1 MEGSTQAPIRHPIP
15 WRDEDF
21 WDQLS
26 LDKELR
32 RVFDICHGCRRCF
45 NLCDSFPQLF
55 DVIDESESGELDTVS
70 SDTFPKIA
78 ESCTLCDMCFLTK
91 CPYVPPHEFN
101 IDFPHLMLR
110 ARAVETEKIGKP
122 PFIQNQLAQTDRN
135 GIIGKKFGFILN
147 FFTNINNKIFR
158 KILNYIAGIDFKVI
172 LPKFDKNKFEI
183 PVINKDGKANK
194 RKAVIYTS
202 CFANYN
208 RTEIAEAS
216 LAVLAAQGVEIK
228 LHYPECCGMPMLEQG
243 NIERVSVSAE
253 KISESFISFIE
264 DGFDVIA
271 LTSSCALM
279 MKYEWPL
286 ILPENESVKLLS
298 QNTYDIDEYLVDIS
312 KKEGLVDG
320 MKPVDGGISLHLA
333 CHSRAQNMG
342 AKSNELLKLI
352 PEADISIV
360 ERCSGHGGTFGVL
373 TPTHDLARKVGK
385 PAARMVAKADPSY
398 VISSCPLAS
407 KHLSQITKEDVIKD
421 KKSKSIRSGHPIE
434 LMAVSY
440 GFLKKDE
447 MSE

>member
-183 PVINKDGKANK
+183 PLINKEGKANK

-421 KKSKSIRSGHPIE
+421 KKSKNIRSGHPIE

>member
-172 LPKFDKNKFEI
+172 LPKFDKKKFEI
-183 PVINKDGKANK
+183 PLINKEGKANK

-208 RTEIAEAS
+208 RTEIAEAA

>member
-183 PVINKDGKANK
+183 PLINKEGKANK

-208 RTEIAEAS
+208 RPEIAEAS

-286 ILPENESVKLLS
+286 ILPENKSVKLLS

-352 PEADISIV
+352 PEVDISIV

-385 PAARMVAKADPSY
+385 PAARKVAKADPSY

-421 KKSKSIRSGHPIE
+421 KKSKNIRSGHPIE